1 VRKFGKFAA
10 VALVVA
16 AAGAIAASAFAG
28 GTAKAAFRASFSGK
42 AVVRVS
48 GSQAEIS
55 SAQAKGPGVPIGK
68 ATLFGKGA
76 GNNSDPCPLFGGNA
90 TITTKTGKI
99 KFAVSPI
106 AGNACTDEQA
116 QQFSLSGRA
125 TFKGGTGK
133 YKKAKGSFKF
143 SGSYN
148 RGTGAFSV
156 KFVGTLT
163 Y

>member
-1 VRKFGKFAA
+1 VRRFGKFAA

-16 AAGAIAASAFAG
+16 AAGVIAASAFAG
-28 GTAKAAFRASFSGK
+28 GTTKAAFRANFSGK

-55 SAQAKGPGVPIGK
+55 SAQGTGSGVPIGK

-76 GNNSDPCPLFGGNA
+76 GNNSDPCPLWGGNA
-90 TITTKTGKI
+90 TITTKTGKL
-99 KFAVSPI
+99 KFAIAPI
-106 AGNACTDEQA
+106 AGNACTDEQG
-116 QQFSLSGRA
+116 QQFALSGRG

-133 YKKAKGSFKF
+133 YKKAKGTFKF
-143 SGSYN
+143 SGNFN